1 VRQPLLNTGCC
12 LSGYRLIE
20 RCLMGHRMLWAAAL
34 VLCFGV
40 GLVVAQ
46 DKPRVQ
52 TATGAVATV
61 KGTMLVVDVGGGK
74 SLQFITSTATK
85 ITAVRAERQA
95 AEAKREGKGVT
106 VTDLVH
112 VGDQVSVKYTDV
124 AGKLMAES
132 IDVLQKRPASSQP
145 QK

>member
-1 VRQPLLNTGCC
+1 
-12 LSGYRLIE
+12 
-20 RCLMGHRMLWAAAL
+20 MGHRMLWTAAL

-52 TATGAVATV
+52 TAVGAVATV
-61 KGTMLVVDVGGGK
+61 KGTMLVVDTGGGK
-74 SLQFITSTATK
+74 SLQFITSAATLIK
-85 ITAVRAERQA
+85 LPAGGGKQKEKKEET
-95 AEAKREGKGVT
+95 GKGLKVT
-106 VTDLVH
+106 EAVH

-124 AGKLMAES
+124 GGKLMAQR
-132 IDVLQKRPASSQP
+132 IDVLKSGPLNKRP

>member
-1 VRQPLLNTGCC
+1 
-12 LSGYRLIE
+12 
-20 RCLMGHRMLWAAAL
+20 MLWAAAL

>member
-1 VRQPLLNTGCC
+1 MRWT
-12 LSGYRLIE
+12 
-20 RCLMGHRMLWAAAL
+20 AAI

-52 TATGAVATV
+52 TATGPVATV
-61 KGTMLVVDVGGGK
+61 KGTMLVVDTGGGK

-85 ITAVRAERQA
+85 ITAKRAERGE
-95 AEAKREGKGVT
+95 AEAIKEGKPGLK

-112 VGDQVSVKYTDV
+112 VGDQVTVSYTDV
-124 AGKLMAES
+124 SGKLMAQE
-132 IDVLQKRPASSQP
+132 IVVLQPRPVDQ
-145 QK
+145 QKQK